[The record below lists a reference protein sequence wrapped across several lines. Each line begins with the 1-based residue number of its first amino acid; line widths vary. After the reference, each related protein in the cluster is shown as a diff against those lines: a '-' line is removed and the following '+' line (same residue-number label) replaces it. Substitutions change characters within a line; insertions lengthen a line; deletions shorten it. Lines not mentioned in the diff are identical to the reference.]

1 MTLFSKKRP
10 AIAMIELIF
19 ALVIMGIVLMSAP
32 QLVSQA
38 MKSGYTSTQ
47 QELIAAAT
55 SHMSLVLSRHW
66 DENNTAGIDRAK
78 VLGTTTSATLG
89 LDANASTHAR
99 FGTPIQSTNGGH
111 RLFFDS
117 IAGESN
123 ASLVTAFGQK
133 GEDTAPNT
141 YDDIDDYNN
150 VSVKMTSSTRNPAGD
165 YIDTNLSID
174 TVVRYL
180 KSKPT
185 GGTDYNSSV
194 NLLKYSDPFKTS
206 TLTTGTSDIKRVTI
220 TLLRERANSAE
231 LDANIT
237 LNAFSCNIG
246 SYAFE
251 ERSF

>member
-1 MTLFSKKRP
+1 
-10 AIAMIELIF
+10 MIELIF

-185 GGTDYNSSV
+185 GGTDYNSSASTLNYDAPFV
-194 NLLKYSDPFKTS
+194 PGNLLGAG
-206 TLTTGTSDIKRVTI
+206 TGTSDIKRVTI